1 MSFICRSVRDI
12 AIFFWFSFSFCK
24 LLYCVGWFFVRT
36 HEKKKKKK
44 FFIHTYSS
52 TPDVS
57 DMPFIPL

>member
-44 FFIHTYSS
+44 VFHPYIFIHS
-52 TPDVS
+52 
-57 DMPFIPL
+57 